1 MERATVRVGLLFET
15 SCGEETS
22 VVSEEIVDKKKKNVE
37 VVLARR
43 QYGSCL
49 DRRSS
54 KRLIS
59 WTLLPFFFFGPS
71 LALSNWCVALAF
83 SSFINHPQTVPRVV
97 TVAIII

>member
-15 SCGEETS
+15 SYGEETS

-54 KRLIS
+54 KRLIN

>member
-15 SCGEETS
+15 SYGEETS
-22 VVSEEIVDKKKKNVE
+22 VVSVE

-54 KRLIS
+54 KRLIN